1 MLKTT
6 KVKIDQEK
14 FSFLVIL
21 FKRKNSMFT
30 KHFPIGKRFGSNEA
44 NIKQLKQ
51 REAFLKIIF
60 RKLLLNNL
68 KKISQLTSIHL
79 NPCVPLPPPL
89 PHHHSLQLLL

>member
-30 KHFPIGKRFGSNEA
+30 KHFPIGKRFGYKEA
-44 NIKQLKQ
+44 NIKQ
-51 REAFLKIIF
+51 F
-60 RKLLLNNL
+60 
-68 KKISQLTSIHL
+68 
-79 NPCVPLPPPL
+79 
-89 PHHHSLQLLL
+89 